1 MLFNYN
7 VYTINGLYKF
17 LKDRQVEMLKEQP
30 KCNLQFFYDE
40 KRDTIKIFFETK
52 NKTQSR
58 IPGTNLFIYYFM
70 VRYFT
75 DYPKMNDI
83 MKLEPL
89 RDYLYTKYTLLDNFT
104 ITEYKHHLKIKK
116 IDL

>member
-1 MLFNYN
+1 MLYKHQVF
-7 VYTINGLYKF
+7 TINGLYKF
-17 LKDRQVEMLKEQP
+17 LKERQAEMLKEQT
-30 KCNLQFFYDE
+30 KSNLQFFYDE
-40 KRDTIKIFFETK
+40 KRDTIKIYIETK
-52 NKTQSR
+52 NKTQSK

-83 MKLEPL
+83 LKIETL
-89 RDYLYTKYTLLDNFT
+89 RDYLYTKYTLLDHFQ

-116 IDL
+116 YHL